1 MIPKTLYNK
10 KDPINLVLKKKDF
23 KERLLTGKRRH

>member
-10 KDPINLVLKKKDF
+10 KDPINLVLKKKDS
-23 KERLLTGKRRH
+23 KEKLLTDKRKH